1 MGPRKIDLQT
11 LFRITSLTMA
21 APSHHEQNLSMIN
34 YCKWVGLRIVFLL
47 MILSRLAAASYSTV
61 KYLPGFSGSL
71 PFKLETGYIG
81 VDEKEDVQFFYY
93 FVESQGNPR
102 EDPLLLW
109 LTGGP
114 GCSSF
119 VGFVFEIGALLF
131 HYHNFYCFSSCYY
144 FDCCVISSCNVE
156 APLCKVVVLSFRP
169 LHFNI
174 VEYNGSLPT
183 LALHPHSWTKVASI
197 IFLDAP
203 VGSGFSYSGCLQGSK
218 SSDIKYAHQS
228 YEFLRKWLLS
238 HPKFI
243 GNPFYVAGD
252 SYSGMIVPIIAHKIS
267 TGIELDHKPPIN
279 LKGYVLGN
287 PATDRK
293 LDANFQIPYAHRMAL
308 ISNELYKSAKRNCK
322 GEYVEVDKSNVQCAK
337 DLQAISEV
345 CVCVCICTDRV
356 NPAHILEPIC
366 PPSNTWGRIFEI
378 NKMDTGYHRSMLE
391 KYNEPL
397 LFMAKNPKF
406 GCRETYNNFL
416 CNIWGN
422 DINVHKAL
430 HVRKGT
436 FKAWTRCNGNILY
449 KEYVKNV
456 LTYHLHLNNR
466 GYRALIY
473 SGDHDMEV
481 SYLGTLSWIKA
492 LNFTIIDEW
501 RPWLV
506 DDQVAGY
513 STEYSKNFTFATV
526 KGGGHTAPEYKPR
539 ECFSMF
545 KRWISHEPL

>member
-1 MGPRKIDLQT
+1 
-11 LFRITSLTMA
+11 
-21 APSHHEQNLSMIN
+21 
-34 YCKWVGLRIVFLL
+34 

-119 VGFVFEIGALLF
+119 VGFVFEIG
-131 HYHNFYCFSSCYY
+131 
-144 FDCCVISSCNVE
+144 
-156 APLCKVVVLSFRP
+156 PLR
-169 LHFNI
+169 FNI

-228 YEFLRKWLLS
+228 YEFLRK
-238 HPKFI
+238 
-243 GNPFYVAGD
+243 
-252 SYSGMIVPIIAHKIS
+252 
-267 TGIELDHKPPIN
+267 
-279 LKGYVLGN
+279 GYVLGN

-308 ISNELYKSAKRNCK
+308 ISNELYKSAKRNCR

-337 DLQAISEV
+337 DLQAISE
-345 CVCVCICTDRV
+345 CTDRV

-366 PPSNTWGRIFEI
+366 PPGNTWGRIFEI
-378 NKMDTGYHRSMLE
+378 NKMDTGYHRSVLE

-397 LFMAKNPKF
+397 LSTAKTPKF

-436 FKAWTRCNGNILY
+436 FKAWSRCKGNILY

-473 SGDHDMEV
+473 SGDHDMVV

-526 KGGGHTAPEYKPR
+526 KGGGHTAPEYKPK

-545 KRWISHEPL
+545 KRFVRLGILLLILVMLFGSHPLEGTVKVNCDAALDMNRGVVGFGLVIQDFRGMVLASSVQHIQANFSPLIAEAMAILRGINLAFDALAVVKLIEAKSSSPGRYWSGYWRNCV